1 MISYVKGRVAQ
12 INTDSV
18 ILDIQ
23 NLGLEIF
30 IPQRTLGDLPEIGEE
45 VLLHTY
51 FKVSED
57 AMTLYGFLSQRECG
71 IFRGLLK
78 VNGVGPRAGLSL
90 LSTLDPGTLEQAI
103 LLQDAKAIAKAP
115 GIGLKLAQRIILDLK
130 DKDLWQPEAIPQES
144 GRQEALEALE
154 ALGYKREEARQAVE
168 GLDLPKE
175 AKTEEILKQAL
186 RALAVSGRI

>member
-57 AMTLYGFLSQRECG
+57 AMALYGFLSQRECG

-90 LSTLDPGTLEQAI
+90 LSTLDPGAF
-103 LLQDAKAIAKAP
+103 LLQDARAIAKAP

-130 DKDLWQPEAIPQES
+130 DKDLWQPEAMPRES

-168 GLDLPKE
+168 GLDLPEE